1 MAHKNNS
8 FERFW
13 KELKRRKVI
22 HVITVYAAVA
32 FVILQLV
39 DIVEQP
45 LRLPDW
51 TTALVIVLLCIGFVI
66 AIFLSWVYDITPSGV
81 KKTKPISA
89 EKHLEQTTTTTSSGW
104 KITTY
109 ISAVIIVALIAFNF
123 ISRRNLN
130 ADISKLEK
138 SIAVLPFINDSPVDS
153 NKYFI
158 NGIMEEVLNNLQ
170 KIKDFRVLSRTST
183 DQFKGSDRPTIPEIA
198 KKLGVNYIVEGSG
211 QKYGNTFILR
221 VQLIVANKEKH
232 LWGESYEKEIK
243 EVRDYI
249 MIPSQIAQA
258 IASGVKASMT
268 PEEKRLIEKVP
279 TSNMAAY
286 DLYLKANNYLK
297 EYERDR
303 DSSFYQNAVT
313 FYKTALVIDPSY
325 AKAYTGLARAY
336 YDRYQ
341 WETYFREN
349 YLDSM
354 LVLIDKAYAID
365 NKLDEVYYLKGVYDY
380 QHGQPEEALDNFD
393 KSLKI
398 NPNYYS
404 AFERKGYILT
414 WILFDF
420 VRSIDNYYKA
430 LNLMRG
436 DERVGLFQNLGL
448 AYMNAGFTEKAKDYF
463 EQALIQNGDS
473 AAYFS
478 LLGSLEFS
486 KMNLE
491 NAILLEEKAKELDPA
506 VIPSIELYSFVG
518 QDQKAY
524 SAAEKEVE
532 RFKKSGS
539 FPLQY
544 SHRIGYAYWKVGKK
558 SEARYYFNMQI
569 KYGEESIHL
578 GREYALNRTAHYD
591 LAGVYAFLGDRVK
604 AYQYLEELNKTRVY
618 PLGGISYLK
627 YDKLFDNIRNEERFQ
642 KTLNNIEAKYQ
653 AEHERA
659 RKWLGK
665 NNML

>member
-1 MAHKNNS
+1 MTQKTNS
-8 FERFW
+8 LERFW
-13 KELKRRKVI
+13 HELKRRKVI
-22 HVITVYAAVA
+22 HVITVYAAVS

-39 DIVEQP
+39 DIVAEP
-45 LRLPDW
+45 LRLPDS
-51 TTALVIVLLCIGFVI
+51 TKALVIVLLCIGFII
-66 AIFLSWVYDITPSGV
+66 AVLLSWVYDITPAGV
-81 KKTKPISA
+81 KKTKPVS
-89 EKHLEQTTTTTSSGW
+89 ELKHVDQTTHAVSSGW
-104 KITTY
+104 KIATY
-109 ISAVIIVALIAFNF
+109 VSGAIIVALVAFNF
-123 ISRRNLN
+123 INKRNLN
-130 ADISKLEK
+130 SGISKLEK

-183 DQFKGSDRPTIPEIA
+183 DQYKGSDRPTIPEIA

-221 VQLIVANKEKH
+221 VQLIAANKEKH

-249 MIPSQIAQA
+249 MIPSQIAQS
-258 IASGVKASMT
+258 IAAGVKASMT

-286 DLYLKANNYLK
+286 DLYLKAEDYLK
-297 EYERDR
+297 EYKKTRNI
-303 DSSFYQNAVT
+303 SYYQTAVA
-313 FYKTALVIDPSY
+313 FYKAVLEIDSAF
-325 AKAYTGLARAY
+325 AKAYTGLASAY
-336 YDRYQ
+336 YERYQ

-354 LVLIDKAYAID
+354 LVLINKAYTID
-365 NKLDEVYYLKGVYDY
+365 NELDEVYYLKGVYDY
-380 QHGQPEEALDNFD
+380 QHGQPEKALDNFD

-398 NPNYYS
+398 NPNYFS
-404 AFERKGYILT
+404 AYEQKGYILT
-414 WILFDF
+414 WILYDF

-430 LNLMRG
+430 LNLIRG
-436 DERVGLFQNLGL
+436 DERVGLFQNLGM

-473 AAYFS
+473 ATYFS

-491 NAILLEEKAKELDPA
+491 NAILLKEKAKELDPA
-506 VIPSIELYSFVG
+506 VIPSIELYSFAG

-532 RFKKSGS
+532 RLKKSGS

-591 LAGVYAFLGDRVK
+591 LAGVYAFLEDTVK

-618 PLGGISYLK
+618 PLGGISYLR

-642 KTLNNIEAKYQ
+642 KTLNNIEAKYRI
-653 AEHERA
+653 EHELA
-659 RKWLGK
+659 KKWLEEQG
-665 NNML
+665 ML